1 LFRHLWH
8 AFWARPDVPLLRL
21 PFNALAVIAAGV
33 AGWWDPMIWAT
44 AGGFEFV
51 YLLTMASHPGV
62 QHWLEMNAYRA
73 LQDDHEEA
81 RAALLRNLG
90 GAAKQRYKR
99 LEEKRAK
106 VEKLY
111 QELSSD
117 DLLVDNNRDALR
129 TLTWIFLRLLNA
141 QRNLLLLGPAADA
154 AAVQKQIASLQSE
167 LARGVTNTSLRD
179 SKQATLELLQQR
191 VDNFGR
197 REESLAEIESDLARI
212 ESQLDLAVE
221 DASLRGRP
229 TAISAR
235 IEFVSDL
242 IAGEDPFASTGS
254 TSLPD
259 TTNGSTT
266 TTTTTTTTPRG
277 GLEQ

>member
-1 LFRHLWH
+1 
-8 AFWARPDVPLLRL
+8 
-21 PFNALAVIAAGV
+21 
-33 AGWWDPMIWAT
+33 MIWAT

-51 YLLTMASHPGV
+51 YLLTMASHPGF
-62 QHWLEMNAYRA
+62 QHWLDMSAHRA

-81 RAALLRNLG
+81 RYALLRNLG

-141 QRNLLLLGPAADA
+141 QRNLLIVGPATNMAEI
-154 AAVQKQIASLQSE
+154 QHQITTLQSE
-167 LARGVTNTSLRD
+167 LARGVASTALRD

-191 VDNFGR
+191 AGNYAR
-197 REESLAEIESDLARI
+197 RDESLAEIESDLARI
-212 ESQLDLAVE
+212 ESQIDLAIE
-221 DASLRGRP
+221 EASLRGRP

-235 IEFVSDL
+235 IDFVSDL
-242 IAGEDPFASTGS
+242 IAGEDPFASRSSSSDS
-254 TSLPD
+254 TTS
-259 TTNGSTT
+259 STT
-266 TTTTTTTTPRG
+266 TTTSPRG